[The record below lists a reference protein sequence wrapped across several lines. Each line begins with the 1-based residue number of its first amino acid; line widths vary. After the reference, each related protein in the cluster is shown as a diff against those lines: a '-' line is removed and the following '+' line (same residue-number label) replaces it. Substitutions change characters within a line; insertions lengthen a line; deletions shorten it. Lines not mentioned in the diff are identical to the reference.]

1 MIINELEKD
10 LSEVIPTKKRK
21 KLVDALGVTIRI
33 KTRVRT
39 YEKLSNGLTPQ
50 EIMYG
55 KEDDDED
62 YFKELE

>member
-1 MIINELEKD
+1 M
-10 LSEVIPTKKRK
+10 SEVIPTKKRK